1 MEEWPILF
9 RNMSITSSV
18 PLVVS
23 NLVGLVLII
32 KID

>member
-9 RNMSITSSV
+9 GNTSITSSV
-18 PLVVS
+18 RLVVS